1 MQIRLSVPEILHAKV
16 ARDLGD
22 LPVITLYN
30 LKLEIVLLNIDILNL
45 LEKTGHSQ
53 ELRLGRI
60 VSLGNYNIK
69 CIWNIILNFALVLKL
84 WGFSSLDTE
93 PMAMR
98 NIRWCIQE
106 QLDQASGMRSWE
118 WHVCSSLAR
127 DISSQ
132 NGKSDLEIQSSVF
145 FYLFVFRSS
154 FR

>member
-69 CIWNIILNFALVLKL
+69 CI
-84 WGFSSLDTE
+84 
-93 PMAMR
+93 
-98 NIRWCIQE
+98 
-106 QLDQASGMRSWE
+106 
-118 WHVCSSLAR
+118 
-127 DISSQ
+127 
-132 NGKSDLEIQSSVF
+132 
-145 FYLFVFRSS
+145 
-154 FR
+154 